1 VLKVSAIALAG
12 GKSKRLGTDKSL
24 LKIDHE
30 WLLQRIL
37 NALATLSDDVF
48 VVANDQEKLAH
59 LAVRVVPDVP
69 PGMGPLGGI
78 YAGLQSMRHERGVF
92 VACDMPFLNLE
103 LLRYMI
109 LLSADFDVVIPR
121 VGENTEPLHAIY
133 SKACAQPIAD
143 LLNRQGRRVI
153 GFFHQVRVRYVE
165 QQEIESFDPQHL
177 SFFNINTVEDLDQMR
192 HLIRRRAKPRSRG
205 KRSPGR

>member
-12 GKSKRLGTDKSL
+12 GQSRRLGTDKSL
-24 LKIDHE
+24 LQIDQE
-30 WLLQRIL
+30 WLLQRIVR
-37 NALATLSDDVF
+37 ALANLSDDVF
-48 VVANDQEKLAH
+48 IVANDREKFAH
-59 LAVRVVPDVP
+59 LAVPVVPDVR

-78 YAGLQSMRHERGVF
+78 YTGLQSMRHERGLF

-121 VGENTEPLHAIY
+121 VGDMVEPLHAVY

-143 LLNRQGRRVI
+143 LLDQRGRRVI

-165 QQEIESFDPQHL
+165 QQEIEAFDPQHL
-177 SFFNINTVEDLDQMR
+177 SFFNINTAQDLERMQDLAR
-192 HLIRRRAKPRSRG
+192 KAKPRSRG
-205 KRSPGR
+205 KRSSGP

>member
-1 VLKVSAIALAG
+1 MLKVSAIALAG
-12 GKSKRLGTDKSL
+12 GKSKRLGMDKSL

-37 NALATLSDDVF
+37 SALAALSDDVF

-59 LAVRVVPDVP
+59 LAVQVVPDIRP
-69 PGMGPLGGI
+69 EMGPLGGI
-78 YAGLQSMRHERGVF
+78 YAGLHSMRHERGVF

-121 VGENTEPLHAIY
+121 VGDNVEPLHAVY
-133 SKACAQPIAD
+133 SKACVQPIAD
-143 LLNRQGRRVI
+143 LLDQRGRRVV

-165 QQEIESFDPQHL
+165 QQEIEAFDPQHL
-177 SFFNINTVEDLDQMR
+177 SFFNINTVQDLDRMR
-192 HLIRRRAKPRSRG
+192 NLLRRKARPRSRDRHSSG
-205 KRSPGR
+205 P